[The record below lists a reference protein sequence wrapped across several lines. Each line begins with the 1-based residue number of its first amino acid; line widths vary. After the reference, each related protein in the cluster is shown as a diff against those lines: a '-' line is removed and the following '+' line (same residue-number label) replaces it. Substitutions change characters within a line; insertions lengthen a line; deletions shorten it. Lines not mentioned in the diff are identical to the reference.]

1 MNLNLQQS
9 GLARLASTIF
19 GNASTSTN
27 SNAAASTSKNILD
40 VSTSPDASA
49 LDASLTPGA
58 DDDHLESDAE
68 AAALAGL
75 PMGFGS
81 SKRSFLGSSEH
92 LEFPTPEDEG
102 DAPSDAKKPPRKKRR
117 TNLGKATEG
126 EDAVVE
132 YPEGWIAKYDASS
145 LGVVHYSEAAQ
156 VPDELRKYFSQR
168 YRLLSLYSSP
178 PGCLLDREGWY
189 SVTPEA
195 IADQIAERCRCDTIL
210 DAFCGVGGNSI
221 AFAKTC
227 ERVIA
232 LDTSPTRLALAR
244 HNAQIYGVA
253 DRIEFVLG
261 DYISFAKSYIHR
273 RQSHAKNASES
284 RQERGTIDVVFLSPP
299 WGGMGYIAGSPSK
312 ELAADPLLTPTMTSA
327 QEAAAAG
334 EYSLLS
340 IQPIHGKELFD
351 LTREITPNVAYFLPR
366 NTSMEEVGALVGSDS
381 DDGSSQGKRKK
392 GKGKK
397 NKAVEMIEVEE
408 EWMGNKLKALT
419 CYFGGLVQE
428 QEESF

>member
-1 MNLNLQQS
+1 MGKNRTTHQS

-19 GNASTSTN
+19 GNASTSTS

-145 LGVVHYSEAAQ
+145 LGVVHYSEAVQ
-156 VPDELRKYFSQR
+156 VPDELRKCTSHLPSY
-168 YRLLSLYSSP
+168 SP
-178 PGCLLDREGWY
+178 PQPY
-189 SVTPEA
+189 ATF
-195 IADQIAERCRCDTIL
+195 T
-210 DAFCGVGGNSI
+210 
-221 AFAKTC
+221 
-227 ERVIA
+227 
-232 LDTSPTRLALAR
+232 
-244 HNAQIYGVA
+244 
-253 DRIEFVLG
+253 
-261 DYISFAKSYIHR
+261 
-273 RQSHAKNASES
+273 
-284 RQERGTIDVVFLSPP
+284 
-299 WGGMGYIAGSPSK
+299 
-312 ELAADPLLTPTMTSA
+312 
-327 QEAAAAG
+327 
-334 EYSLLS
+334 
-340 IQPIHGKELFD
+340 QPI
-351 LTREITPNVAYFLPR
+351 LTT
-366 NTSMEEVGALVGSDS
+366 T
-381 DDGSSQGKRKK
+381 
-392 GKGKK
+392 
-397 NKAVEMIEVEE
+397 
-408 EWMGNKLKALT
+408 
-419 CYFGGLVQE
+419 
-428 QEESF
+428 